1 MVFTFLV
8 ILALLYGAFRIDEW
22 SDRYGHC
29 VKNINDMQV
38 KLGHWVNDNLPE
50 DAYLALDD
58 IGAITFISG
67 RKIIDLR
74 GIVEPELLPLVRL
87 ALIDANKSD
96 RLIYNYVRNKRPDY
110 FIVFRKSHRFT
121 EKEDIFEEL
130 YSIKLLDNII
140 CGADEMVVFRAH
152 WDNTN

>member
-1 MVFTFLV
+1 M
-8 ILALLYGAFRIDEW
+8 
-22 SDRYGHC
+22 
-29 VKNINDMQV
+29 
-38 KLGHWVNDNLPE
+38 PE

-110 FIVFRKSHRFT
+110 FIVFRTSHRFT